1 MYPKST
7 TVMRLLL
14 PLKALE
20 VLLLLLLLLH
30 LLPLSHALVTVF
42 VRHRPFALEHFHPK
56 ACVKR
61 VAAGEV
67 AVGKAAMGLVLAAV
81 GDELEVTHR
90 VAIPLVLGLAVKLG
104 AYAGAGGTLGDLRL
118 AEISES

>member
-1 MYPKST
+1 M
-7 TVMRLLL
+7 LLL
-14 PLKALE
+14 
-20 VLLLLLLLLH
+20 LLLLLLLLH
-30 LLPLSHALVTVF
+30 LIPLSHALVTVL
-42 VRHRPFALEHFHPK
+42 VGHRPFALEHFHPK

-90 VAIPLVLGLAVKLG
+90 VAVSVALGSAVKLG
-104 AYAGAGGTLGDLRL
+104 AYARAGGAVGDRRL